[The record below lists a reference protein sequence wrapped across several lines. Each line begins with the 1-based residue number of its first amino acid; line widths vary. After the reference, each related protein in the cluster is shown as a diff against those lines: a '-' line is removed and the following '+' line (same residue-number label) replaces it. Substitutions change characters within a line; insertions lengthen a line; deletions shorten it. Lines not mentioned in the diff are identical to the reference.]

1 MTARLVPTRLW
12 PKSLHGQMLLAIAL
26 ALLLAQGFSA
36 VLLYRAQHERRE
48 AALLHLTAM
57 RLFSAT
63 PEFAP
68 GPLPGDNPGPDP
80 GARQGPV
87 LHHRPSPEL
96 FGGPRALRLEH
107 SPASPALAGEPRDND
122 AERELRAILG
132 DQNIAVSDVVV
143 IRRAVADDPPT
154 RQRLEHRARLLGQ
167 SPDALA
173 DFVLI
178 GAIRKPQSSDW
189 LVVRT
194 PIPAYERVLLLTLF
208 AQTLLIYAV
217 LVGAIA
223 VILRRITRPL
233 ATLTGQIE
241 RFAETRETV
250 GQIAPEG
257 PEDIRRLITAH
268 NAMEGRIAALL
279 DEKDVMLGA
288 IGHDLKT
295 PLAALR
301 VRIESVENDD
311 ERERMAATITD
322 IAQSLDDIL
331 SLARAGRSL
340 GPTELTDLSALLTSV
355 VEEYEDIGEPVVLAG
370 TERMALPLRATWL
383 RRAIR
388 NLIGNAL
395 RYGSGARVSL
405 VSEGNCAVFRIDD
418 NGPGIPEHDVARM
431 LEPFTRGEASRNSE
445 TGGAGLGLA
454 LALAIAEQHGGTLT
468 LRNRQDASG
477 KIAGLTAELRLPLK
491 QAYTKAR

>member
-1 MTARLVPTRLW
+1 VTAKWW
-12 PKSLHGQMLLAIAL
+12 PKSLHGQMLLALAL

-48 AALLHLTAM
+48 AALVHMTAM

-63 PEFAP
+63 HEFPATP
-68 GPLPGDNPGPDP
+68 QTGEKSALGQSADPD
-80 GARQGPV
+80 QWPV
-87 LHHRPSPEL
+87 PNHRHPAGF
-96 FGGPRALRLEH
+96 FGGPHNFRLEH
-107 SPASPALAGEPRDND
+107 SPASPARAGEPHDSD
-122 AERELRAILG
+122 AERELRTILG
-132 DQNIAVSDVVV
+132 DQNIAVTDVVV
-143 IRRAVADDPPT
+143 IRRAVAKDPPT
-154 RQRLEHRARLLGQ
+154 LQRLERRVRLLGQ
-167 SPDALA
+167 RHHAIA
-173 DFVLI
+173 DSVLI
-178 GAIRKPQSSDW
+178 AAIQKPGSSEW

-194 PIPAYERVLLLTLF
+194 PIPAYERVLLVTLF
-208 AQTLLIYAV
+208 AQTLLIYTV

-223 VILRRITRPL
+223 LILRRITRPL
-233 ATLTGQIE
+233 ATLTTQIE
-241 RFAETRETV
+241 RFAETRKPV

-257 PEDIRRLITAH
+257 PDDIRRLITAH
-268 NAMEGRIAALL
+268 NAMEARIAALL

-301 VRIESVENDD
+301 VRIESVENDN
-311 ERERMAATITD
+311 ERNRMAATIAD

-340 GPTELTDLSALLTSV
+340 GPTEMTDLSALLASV
-355 VEEYEDIGEPVVLAG
+355 VEEYEDIGEPVVLGETA
-370 TERMALPLRATWL
+370 RMALPLRATWL

-395 RYGSGARVSL
+395 RYGGEARVSL
-405 VSEGNCAVFRIDD
+405 VSDGNCAVFRIDD
-418 NGPGIPEHDVARM
+418 HGPGIPAGDLARM

-454 LALAIAEQHGGTLT
+454 LALAIAEQHGGTLA
-468 LRNRQDASG
+468 LLNRHDASG
-477 KIAGLTAELRLPLK
+477 KIAGLTAELRLPLG
-491 QAYTKAR
+491 RD

>member
-1 MTARLVPTRLW
+1 MIARFW

-48 AALLHLTAM
+48 MALVHMTAM
-57 RLFSAT
+57 RLFTAT
-63 PEFAP
+63 REVPPQPQPGGISSLDPE
-68 GPLPGDNPGPDP
+68 
-80 GARQGPV
+80 
-87 LHHRPSPEL
+87 LHHRPPPEL
-96 FGGPRALRLEH
+96 FGGPRAFRFEH
-107 SPASPALAGEPRDND
+107 SPVSPAQAGEPRDSD

-132 DQNIAVSDVVV
+132 DQNIAVTDVVV
-143 IRRAVADDPPT
+143 IRRAVIDDPPT
-154 RQRLEHRARLLGQ
+154 QQRLARRAMRMGQ
-167 SPDALA
+167 PPDALA
-173 DFVLI
+173 NFVLI
-178 GAIRKPQSSDW
+178 GAIRKPGSSEW

-194 PIPAYERVLLLTLF
+194 PIPAYERVLLLTLL

-223 VILRRITRPL
+223 LFLRRITRPL
-233 ATLTGQIE
+233 ASLTGQIE
-241 RFAETRETV
+241 RFGETRDTV
-250 GQIAPEG
+250 GQLAPEG
-257 PEDIRRLITAH
+257 PADIRRLITAH

-301 VRIESVENDD
+301 VRIESVENED
-311 ERERMAATITD
+311 ERARMAATITD

-331 SLARAGRSL
+331 SLARAGRSP
-340 GPTELTDLSALLTSV
+340 GPTEMTDLAALLASV
-355 VEEYEDIGEPVVLAG
+355 VEEYEDIGEPVVLG
-370 TERMALPLRATWL
+370 ETERMALPLRATWL

-395 RYGSGARVSL
+395 RYGGEARVSL
-405 VSEGNCAVFRIDD
+405 VSQGNCAVFRIDD
-418 NGPGIPEHDVARM
+418 NGPGIPEHDMARM

-454 LALAIAEQHGGTLT
+454 LALAIAEQHGGTLA
-468 LRNRQDASG
+468 LLNRRDEAG
-477 KIAGLTAELRLPLK
+477 KIAGLTAELRLPLSNP
-491 QAYTKAR
+491 

>member
-1 MTARLVPTRLW
+1 MTARLW
-12 PKSLHGQMLLAIAL
+12 PKSLHGQMLLALAL
-26 ALLLAQGFSA
+26 ALLLAQCFSA

-48 AALLHLTAM
+48 AALVHMTAM

-63 PEFAP
+63 REL
-68 GPLPGDNPGPDP
+68 PLELQTGDNSGM
-80 GARQGPV
+80 GQGPV
-87 LHHRPSPEL
+87 PSQGPASHHLHTPEF
-96 FGGPRALRLEH
+96 FGGPRNFRLEH
-107 SPASPALAGEPRDND
+107 SPVSPARAGEPRDSD
-122 AERELRAILG
+122 AERELRTILG
-132 DQNIAVSDVVV
+132 DQNVAVTEVVV
-143 IRRAVADDPPT
+143 IRRAVAKDPPT
-154 RQRLEHRARLLGQ
+154 LQRLERRAKLSGQ
-167 SPDALA
+167 RHHAIA

-178 GAIRKPQSSDW
+178 AAIRKPGSSDW

-223 VILRRITRPL
+223 LILRRITRPL
-233 ATLTGQIE
+233 ATLTTQIE
-241 RFAETRETV
+241 RFAETRKPV

-257 PEDIRRLITAH
+257 PDDVRKLITAH
-268 NAMEGRIAALL
+268 NAMEARIAALL

-301 VRIESVENDD
+301 VRIESVENDN
-311 ERERMAATITD
+311 ERNRMAATIAD

-340 GPTELTDLSALLTSV
+340 GPTEVTDLAALLTSV
-355 VEEYEDIGEPVVLAG
+355 VEEYEDIGEPVVLGDTA
-370 TERMALPLRATWL
+370 RMALPLRATWL

-395 RYGSGARVSL
+395 RYGGEARVSM
-405 VSEGNCAVFRIDD
+405 VSEGNCAVFRVDD
-418 NGPGIPEHDVARM
+418 NGPGIPEGEMARM

-454 LALAIAEQHGGTLT
+454 LALAIAEQHGGTLA
-468 LRNRQDASG
+468 LLNRHDATG
-477 KIAGLTAELRLPLK
+477 KITGLTAELSLPLGR
-491 QAYTKAR
+491 T